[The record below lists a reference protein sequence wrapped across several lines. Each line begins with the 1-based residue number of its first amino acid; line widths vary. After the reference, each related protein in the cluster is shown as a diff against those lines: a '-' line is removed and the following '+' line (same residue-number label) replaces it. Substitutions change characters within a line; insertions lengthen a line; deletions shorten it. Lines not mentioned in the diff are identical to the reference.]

1 MRLAIASSA
10 RALTL
15 TGLTAGC
22 LLLLGLVPAAEAR
35 TSCAY
40 SGPPENL
47 LTVTSDGN
55 LAEIARRGQ
64 RILVRE
70 YLERPKR
77 CSGGVPTVLN
87 TDTIRVQLT
96 GGFADLFLAGGPFA
110 PGATPETEGASEIE
124 VEFAGPDILATVNG
138 TALADVWQWGP
149 GLERHAGLNL
159 NAGTAGDQD
168 VDVTIRGSFA
178 GLMANGRGGNDS
190 IVPAPGAGF
199 PNDGVFSVGGSGDDR
214 LEATHN
220 GGGLIEGGP
229 GDDVLLG
236 GRRGDDLEAGGG
248 NDTIR
253 GAGGGD
259 RIIGGPGRDL
269 IRGGPGRDNIESR
282 DAKRDNVRCGPG
294 RDRVKADPR
303 DRLRGCE
310 LVRRR

>member
-1 MRLAIASSA
+1 MRVAIA
-10 RALTL
+10 RRVCALTL
-15 TGLTAGC
+15 TGLTAGY
-22 LLLLGLVPAAEAR
+22 LSLLGLVPAAEAR
-35 TSCAY
+35 TSCTY

-124 VEFAGPDILATVNG
+124 VAFAGPDILATVNG

-149 GLERHAGLNL
+149 GLELHAGLNL

-178 GLMANGRGGNDS
+178 SPEANGRGGNDS
-190 IVPAPGAGF
+190 IVPAPGVRF

-294 RDRVKADPR
+294 RDRVRADPR